1 MDFPSNLTPVLGV
14 LFLTIDVP
22 VKVLGISPNITNQVV
37 HIKIMLLPDISFDL
51 SSKVSNFALIFALPD
66 FFAFA

>member
-1 MDFPSNLTPVLGV
+1 MGV

-22 VKVLGISPNITNQVV
+22 VKVLGISLNI
-37 HIKIMLLPDISFDL
+37 
-51 SSKVSNFALIFALPD
+51 KVSNFALIFALPD